1 MKRWVTKDVNINYES
16 IAKRYRVSEVFA
28 EVLAK
33 RGANSWKELD
43 VYLFD
48 DRAPAM
54 DITPT
59 ERMAGMP
66 EAADI
71 LLRKIDEGKKIR
83 VIGDYD
89 VDGVMA
95 SYILYEGMTRLGGQ
109 LSYQIPHRQRDGY
122 GMRTY
127 MAEQAAEDG
136 VDTIVTCDNGISAMD
151 AIGRAKELGLTI
163 VLTDH
168 HEVAAVDGVEQIPP
182 ADAVVDPKQA
192 ACAYGYRDL
201 CGASIAFKLIEYMF
215 RLQGKEEE
223 AKEFLPFAAIATVCD
238 VVPLQGEN
246 RNITKQGLRLITQ
259 TKNPGLQALMQ
270 QMDLKREITAT
281 DFGFRLGPCINAA
294 GRLEDAAQA
303 LELFLE
309 KDIVEAERKAEHLH
323 ELNEGRKLI
332 QDRAFRTAVQQVEG
346 EALPKVVVIYSAECS
361 ESVAGIV
368 AGKLREKY
376 YRPVYVLTDSG
387 EELKGS
393 GRSIPG
399 YHMQQSLLECR
410 ELLTQFGGHAKA
422 AGFSLKKEN
431 LEALREKLLE
441 NCFLS
446 EEDFVEEIYYDAEVS
461 LANITEELVKC
472 LSYLEPIGEGN
483 GEAAFVKR
491 DAEIDSLRMCGK
503 ENQVAQI
510 RLRENGKIYE
520 AVDFHAEECLG
531 AAIKERYGETVW
543 EEMKAGQS
551 GTYRVDLLFKARINE
566 RYGTVQYQI
575 LDCQA

>member
-1 MKRWVTKDVNINYES
+1 MKRWVTKDVDINYES
-16 IAKRYRVSEVFA
+16 IVKRYRVSEVFA
-28 EVLAK
+28 EVVAK

-43 VYLFD
+43 AYLFD

-54 DITPT
+54 HVTSA
-59 ERMAGMP
+59 ENMAGME

-71 LLRKIDEGKKIR
+71 LLRKIEEGKRIR

-95 SYILYEGMTRLGGQ
+95 SYILYEGMTGLGGL

-122 GMRTY
+122 GIRAY
-127 MAEQAAEDG
+127 MAEQAAAEG
-136 VDTIVTCDNGISAMD
+136 VDTIVTCDNGISAID
-151 AIGRAKELGLTI
+151 AIERAKELGLTV

-168 HEVAAVDGVEQIPP
+168 HEVATVDGVEQIPP

-192 ACAYGYRDL
+192 TCNYGYRDL
-201 CGASIAFKLIEYMF
+201 CGAGIAFKLIEYMF
-215 RLQGKEEE
+215 RLRGKEEE
-223 AKEFLPFAAIATVCD
+223 AEKFLPFAAIATVCD

-246 RNITKQGLRLITQ
+246 RSITKRGLRLITQ
-259 TKNPGLQALMQ
+259 TKNLGLQALVQ
-270 QMDLKREITAT
+270 QMNLKQEITAI

-309 KDIVEAERKAEHLH
+309 KDPSEAERKAKHLH
-323 ELNEGRKLI
+323 ELNEERKLI
-332 QDRAFRTAVQQVEG
+332 QDRAFRSAVRQMEG
-346 EALPKVVVIYSAECS
+346 EALPPVLVVYSAECS

-399 YHMQQSLLECR
+399 YHMQQALLECR

-431 LEALREKLLE
+431 LETLREKLLE
-441 NCFLS
+441 NCSLS
-446 EEDFVEEIYYDAEVS
+446 EQDFIEEIYYDAEVF
-461 LANITEELVKC
+461 LADITEELVKC

-483 GEAAFVKR
+483 AEAAFVKR
-491 DAEIDSLRMCGK
+491 DAEIVSIHMCGR

-520 AVDFHAEECLG
+520 AVDFHAEERLG
-531 AAIKERYGETVW
+531 VAIRERYGEAAW
-543 EEMKAGQS
+543 EGMKAGQTD
-551 GTYRVDLLFKARINE
+551 TYLVDLLFKAGINE
-566 RYGTVQYQI
+566 RYGTIQYQI
-575 LDCQA
+575 ADCQ